1 MGRVTSAAPH
11 LSAEEIA
18 RRLRESV
25 GTREHRR
32 WLIIWNALVD
42 PREVKEIA
50 KHTGVAE
57 NTVHDLV
64 SRYRRFGAQAV
75 EAPRSGKRRRCY
87 LSKEQEVI
95 FLSPFLDKAKSG
107 EIATAAEI
115 RRAMEEFLGH
125 GIHHSTVYRLLER
138 NGWRKIVPR
147 PVHIES
153 KQEVQEDFKKTSRNS

>member
-18 RRLRESV
+18 RRLKESI

-42 PREVKEIA
+42 PRSASEIA
-50 KHTGVAE
+50 KHTGGSE

-64 SRYRRFGAQAV
+64 SRYKRFGVQAI
-75 EAPRSGKRRRCY
+75 EAPRSSKRRRCY
-87 LSKEQEVI
+87 LSKEEEVI
-95 FLSPFLDKAKSG
+95 FLSPFLEKAKSG

-115 RRAMEEFLGH
+115 RGALEELLGH
-125 GIHHSTVYRLLER
+125 AIHHSTVYRLLER
-138 NGWRKIVPR
+138 NGWRKVVPR
-147 PVHIES
+147 PVHVES
-153 KQEVQEDFKKTSRNS
+153 KHKEQEDFKKTSQSS

>member
-18 RRLRESV
+18 RRLKQTV

-42 PREVKEIA
+42 PRAAKEIA

-57 NTVHDLV
+57 NTVHDLL
-64 SRYRRFGAQAV
+64 SRYKRFGAQAV
-75 EAPRSGKRRRCY
+75 ESPRLSKRLRCY
-87 LSKEQEVI
+87 LSKEEEVI
-95 FLSPFLDKAKSG
+95 FLSPFLEKAKGG

-115 RRAMEEFLGH
+115 RLALEELLGH

-138 NGWRKIVPR
+138 NGWRKVVPR
-147 PVHIES
+147 PFHIES
-153 KQEVQEDFKKTSRNS
+153 RQKVQEDFKKTSQNS

>member
-11 LSAEEIA
+11 LSAEEIES
-18 RRLRESV
+18 RLKETV

-42 PREVKEIA
+42 PREAKEIA

-64 SRYRRFGAQAV
+64 SRYKRFGARAV
-75 EAPRSGKRRRCY
+75 EAPRSKKRRRCY
-87 LSKEQEVI
+87 LSEEQEVI
-95 FLSPFLDKAKSG
+95 FLSPFLEKATSG
-107 EIATAAEI
+107 QIATAAEI
-115 RRAMEEFLGH
+115 RRAMEELLGH
-125 GIHHSTVYRLLER
+125 CIHHSTIYRLLER
-138 NGWRKIVPR
+138 NGWRKVVPR

-153 KQEVQEDFKKTSRNS
+153 KQKLQEDFKKTSLNS

>member
-11 LSAEEIA
+11 LSEEEIA
-18 RRLRESV
+18 RRLKETV

-42 PREVKEIA
+42 PRSASEIA

-64 SRYRRFGAQAV
+64 SRYKRFGAQAV
-75 EAPRSGKRRRCY
+75 EAPRLSKRRRCY
-87 LSKEQEVI
+87 LSKEEEVI
-95 FLSPFLDKAKSG
+95 FLSPFLEKAKCG

-115 RRAMEEFLGH
+115 RRALEELLGH
-125 GIHHSTVYRLLER
+125 PIHHSTVYRLLER
-138 NGWRKIVPR
+138 NGWRKVVPR
-147 PVHIES
+147 PVHVES
-153 KQEVQEDFKKTSRNS
+153 KHQAQEDFKKTFQKW

>member
-11 LSAEEIA
+11 LSAEEVL
-18 RRLRESV
+18 RRLKETV

-42 PREVKEIA
+42 PRSAKEIA

-75 EAPRSGKRRRCY
+75 EAPRLRKRRRCY
-87 LSKEQEVI
+87 LSKEKEVI

-115 RRAMEEFLGH
+115 RRALEELFGH
-125 GIHHSTVYRLLER
+125 DIHHSTVYINALSYRE
-138 NGWRKIVPR
+138 
-147 PVHIES
+147 H
-153 KQEVQEDFKKTSRNS
+153 

>member
-1 MGRVTSAAPH
+1 MGRVTSAAHH

-18 RRLRESV
+18 RRLKETV

-42 PREVKEIA
+42 PREAKEIA

-64 SRYRRFGAQAV
+64 SRYRRFGAKAV
-75 EAPRSGKRRRCY
+75 EAPGSSKRRRCY
-87 LSKEQEVI
+87 LSKEEEVI
-95 FLSPFLDKAKSG
+95 FLSPFLEKAKSG
-107 EIATAAEI
+107 EIAIAAEI
-115 RRAMEEFLGH
+115 RRALEDLLGH
-125 GIHHSTVYRLLER
+125 GVHHSTIYRLLER
-138 NGWRKIVPR
+138 NGWRKVVPR

-153 KQEVQEDFKKTSRNS
+153 KQKVQEDFKKTSQNL